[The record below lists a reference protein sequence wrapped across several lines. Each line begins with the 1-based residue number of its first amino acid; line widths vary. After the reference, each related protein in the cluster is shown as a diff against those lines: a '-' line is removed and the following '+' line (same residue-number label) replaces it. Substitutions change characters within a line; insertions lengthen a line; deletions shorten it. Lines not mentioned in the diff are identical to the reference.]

1 MTRTIWDSI
10 GRHEDIKEY
19 LVQEHAIYEPT
30 IAYMKTAQEIIKWID
45 MSDCY
50 PEIDIEVFDVE
61 TQFGVV
67 EKLEVHGC
75 WHNLN
80 DPLYIKVTR
89 SDGTIV
95 FDGYGTDH

>member
-1 MTRTIWDSI
+1 MARTIWDYSGGFI
-10 GRHEDIKEY
+10 DIKEY
-19 LVQEHAIYEPT
+19 LVQFHGDIMVHAHMMTER
-30 IAYMKTAQEIIKWID
+30 EIIKRID
-45 MSDCY
+45 ARDY
-50 PEIDIEVFDVE
+50 TDELFDVYDVE
-61 TQFGVV
+61 SEAGVV

-75 WHNLN
+75 WHNLK